1 MIFPA
6 ELKYTNEHIW
16 VRLQGEIATIG
27 ITDFAQQQLSDIV
40 YVEVETQGENLSKD
54 AIFGSVEAIKT
65 VSDLYMPM
73 SGEVIAFHKEL
84 VQKPEKINTDPYG
97 EGWIIQVKISDPA
110 QWETLLSADD
120 YKKIIND

>member
-40 YVEVETQGENLSKD
+40 YVEVETQGETLSKD

-65 VSDLYMPM
+65 VSDLYITM